1 VDTHPKMTGNWRR
14 VSRRHPCPICG
25 HDSWCTVSPDGKTAR
40 CMRIASD
47 RPSPGR
53 DGSVGYLHRLDGPA
67 GRGEYVAPPP
77 AKRSIE
83 RGPADVVRLVS
94 RWLRDTRRA
103 DLEAFASRLGVVV
116 ASLERLGTAWAP
128 PHRAW
133 AFPMFDGSRRPIG
146 VRLRGTDGGK
156 FCVRGT
162 HNGLFWPRDLH
173 TDTNEPL
180 LLPEG
185 PTDTAALLTLGYDAI
200 GRPSCNGGAPFV
212 VEAVRRL
219 HRSEIVIVADADPP
233 KRTPDGRTIRPG
245 PDGARA
251 LAADLT
257 AAGHRPRIIAPLAGK
272 DVRDWVWAGAT
283 RDDIDRAIAQA
294 RYWRGRRAS

>member
-1 VDTHPKMTGNWRR
+1 MR
-14 VSRRHPCPICG
+14 VR
-25 HDSWCTVSPDGKTAR
+25 
-40 CMRIASD
+40 SD
-47 RPSPGR
+47 RESVGS
-53 DGSVGYLHRLDGPA
+53 DGAVGYLHRLDG
-67 GRGEYVAPPP
+67 GTVTGEYVAPPP

-83 RGPADVVRLVS
+83 RGPADVVRLMS

-103 DLEAFASRLGVVV
+103 DLEELAGELHVDAASLDRLGC
-116 ASLERLGTAWAP
+116 AWAA
-128 PHRAW
+128 PHKAW

-146 VRLRGTDGGK
+146 VRLRGTGGAK
-156 FCVRGT
+156 WCVRGT
-162 HNGLFWPRDLH
+162 HNGLFWPRELEVA
-173 TDTNEPL
+173 TRTPL

-185 PTDTAALLTLGYDAI
+185 PTDTAALLALGYNAI

-212 VEAVRRL
+212 LEAVRRL
-219 HRSEIVIVADADPP
+219 HRSEIVIVADADEP

-257 AAGHRPRIIAPLAGK
+257 AAGTRPRIIAPGQGK
-272 DVRDWVWAGAT
+272 DVRDWVRAGAT
-283 RDDIDRAIAQA
+283 REDIDRAIAQA